1 VGDIY
6 LIPANLF
13 HNDDAVKWA
22 YTRPMGP
29 NTGADYDAWGGDWGT
44 YPGIRFMFGQL
55 EGIVNP
61 YSLSTPTPTPSASPS
76 VSISVDSSFSGYTTA
91 PIEDGVISTTSGGSA
106 VTWASVEDTTPHWIE
121 LSFSSPQTLNTAT
134 INWAFSVPQ
143 NTFMTSQSVQVQY
156 WNGSSYQTLAT
167 MTRTGDVPSTTVIFP
182 TTSISKLRFYQP
194 SNQGNPLRPGLFWV
208 TEVDY
213 SQAAT
218 PSPSPTPTPTPGPT
232 ACSLYTPSSTIP
244 TGYASPYDVVSSPS
258 TNLMNVTCDISSAR
272 VDLGKGDP
280 LQYIYNQG
288 YLFKTGGTNWT
299 PVPYTSTEQL
309 IANAWYPKTAAANIA
324 LTSTELTNPSYSLA
338 YICS

>member
-106 VTWASVEDTTPHWIE
+106 VTWASVEDTTPH
-121 LSFSSPQTLNTAT
+121 
-134 INWAFSVPQ
+134 
-143 NTFMTSQSVQVQY
+143 
-156 WNGSSYQTLAT
+156 
-167 MTRTGDVPSTTVIFP
+167 
-182 TTSISKLRFYQP
+182 
-194 SNQGNPLRPGLFWV
+194 
-208 TEVDY
+208 
-213 SQAAT
+213 
-218 PSPSPTPTPTPGPT
+218 
-232 ACSLYTPSSTIP
+232 
-244 TGYASPYDVVSSPS
+244 
-258 TNLMNVTCDISSAR
+258 
-272 VDLGKGDP
+272 
-280 LQYIYNQG
+280 
-288 YLFKTGGTNWT
+288 
-299 PVPYTSTEQL
+299 
-309 IANAWYPKTAAANIA
+309 
-324 LTSTELTNPSYSLA
+324 
-338 YICS
+338 